1 MAAREQGGAGLAQP
15 RALASVTVDRIPSP
29 AAATKVSGGRTLEAS
44 VTYPSPV
51 RGDSALMER
60 ITTAGASTPRAVRP
74 TPSVPARSV
83 RGSAR
88 MKQRRRRTVSTLA
101 GSAAVSAILGDQ
113 LGLRVLWW
121 LAAVLVVLSVGYLVL
136 VARLSR
142 LSAEREMSL
151 AFGTLDAGSEWDRT
165 DIDRLLS
172 GTRLGAIGDAPDP
185 GPEVISMSRSQE
197 QRVVSNRELL
207 MYVTLYGLGW
217 FLAPLAAIIRWRWKD
232 LTDLPRTGLGQ
243 WLVRLQQRWRS
254 QSLRLLAIGAMA
266 SAGGTAAGA
275 GAPAS
280 MANAATVTTAAA
292 PAPAGASTYMVQAGD
307 TLWSIAAHFG
317 TTVSALTAAN
327 GIADPNLIYVGQ
339 TLALS
344 GGASPTAAAAPVL
357 AGASTYMVQ
366 AGDTLWSIAAHFGTT
381 VSALTAAN
389 GIADPNLIYV
399 GQTLALSGGA
409 SPTAA
414 AAPVLAASTPAVSA
428 ATDAQQI
435 AVQVALQQ
443 VGKPYAWAGA
453 GPASFDCSG
462 LVMYAYAA
470 AGVELPHY
478 SVSQY
483 ADTTRVSESQLAP
496 GDIVFYDTGNGPQPG
511 HEALYVGGD
520 EVIAAN
526 MPGTDVQTQPLDY
539 DGTIMGF
546 GQIS

>member
-1 MAAREQGGAGLAQP
+1 
-15 RALASVTVDRIPSP
+15 
-29 AAATKVSGGRTLEAS
+29 
-44 VTYPSPV
+44 
-51 RGDSALMER
+51 
-60 ITTAGASTPRAVRP
+60 
-74 TPSVPARSV
+74 
-83 RGSAR
+83 

-266 SAGGTAAGA
+266 SAGATAAVA
-275 GAPAS
+275 VAPAS

-292 PAPAGASTYMVQAGD
+292 PAP
-307 TLWSIAAHFG
+307 
-317 TTVSALTAAN
+317 
-327 GIADPNLIYVGQ
+327 
-339 TLALS
+339 
-344 GGASPTAAAAPVL
+344 